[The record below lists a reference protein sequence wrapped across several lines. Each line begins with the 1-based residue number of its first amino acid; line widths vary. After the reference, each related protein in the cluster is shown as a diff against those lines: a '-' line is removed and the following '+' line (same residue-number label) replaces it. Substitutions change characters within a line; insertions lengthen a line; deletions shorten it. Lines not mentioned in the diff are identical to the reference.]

1 MEKDKHHRF
10 HSYVDYLKKQTTV
23 TDQTKHTVTENRA
36 VVMGGG
42 EDKCVK
48 AADCTVTGGK

>member
-23 TDQTKHTVTENRA
+23 TENRA

-48 AADCTVTGGK
+48 EADCTVTGGK